1 MEKSKVTVPQ
11 LRSLKAKK
19 KIVMVTAYDYPQAAS
34 ADRAGVDVVLV
45 GDSLGNVILG
55 YDSTL
60 PVTMDDMI
68 HHTKAVRRGVE
79 WALLTADMPYLS
91 YHVSVAETVRNAG
104 RFIQE
109 AGAEAVKVEG
119 GKKRIPAIR
128 AILDA
133 EIPVMGHLGLTP
145 QSIHTLGGYKV
156 QGRAAGQEE
165 MLVEDALALEE
176 AGVFAIVLECIPASV
191 AERITRSLAISTI
204 GIGAGS
210 GCDGQVLVLHDLLG
224 WSPGPRHTFVRA
236 YADLSGEIHRALIR
250 FKEDVEQER
259 FPTAGEWF
267 E

>member
-109 AGAEAVKVEG
+109 AGAE
-119 GKKRIPAIR
+119 
-128 AILDA
+128 
-133 EIPVMGHLGLTP
+133 
-145 QSIHTLGGYKV
+145 
-156 QGRAAGQEE
+156 
-165 MLVEDALALEE
+165 
-176 AGVFAIVLECIPASV
+176 
-191 AERITRSLAISTI
+191 
-204 GIGAGS
+204 
-210 GCDGQVLVLHDLLG
+210 
-224 WSPGPRHTFVRA
+224 
-236 YADLSGEIHRALIR
+236 
-250 FKEDVEQER
+250 
-259 FPTAGEWF
+259 
-267 E
+267 